1 MSCRCMNHSEKG
13 SGEHNMHD
21 HGNMGS
27 KSDDSIMTAM
37 GILNIRYAKG
47 EISMEEYKSMKNEIT
62 SGQ

>member
-1 MSCRCMNHSEKG
+1 
-13 SGEHNMHD
+13 MHD